1 MSGLLG
7 HIDHLYEDP
16 NLTLEDYVKI
26 YRGITENRDDINV
39 YEKVDGYNIF
49 LSYAAREKK
58 ARVLRNNAQIKTGG
72 ITIEELKEEFTS
84 KKVQDGKKP
93 VPPNVVRAY
102 TELIG
107 FFEKIVEAVFTDE
120 QQKELVFGNDTSNN
134 PQFFFNCELIDPSA
148 PNIIKYNRKMIIV
161 HKLGNIKI
169 NSANG
174 TIEASDTDEVKQK
187 LAELSVMFGR
197 GQTNLGISI
206 TDDKASKINGVNAK
220 VIEHELGQLRLEF
233 KKYGLDMQD
242 TLGKYF
248 IKGVESYLKSKSEKF
263 DNKQIEFIAKSVL
276 SVGFGSKYIKKP
288 RINDSFANNSFQGS
302 GEIKNYT
309 NEEPAKEIFKQ
320 IKAPI
325 EKIMFNCA
333 STILDKYES
342 VYVSD
347 NKQTAEDIISL
358 VNKSINNINSTGTTQ
373 QKDSLRKNLDK
384 LKTSTSS
391 FQDIINNPVEGI
403 VFSYKNHTYKITSSF
418 GPVNQIINMNKFE
431 YRAINENKSV
441 EINGVKVLFA
451 GAFKPPHKGHL
462 EVIKN
467 FFKLPELNKKN
478 FTVEKVIV
486 IMGDK
491 ARFSSDSREFPLEQS
506 WKLFRL
512 YLKAAGIED
521 LVDLRITKRENPV
534 KDVYDYIANE
544 NNHLDKAQPGDV
556 ILLGVS
562 AKDRGYYSNL
572 SKYVKDKPWQI
583 LFGTEY
589 EIPSVFKNE
598 VSREQDILSEYSA
611 SEFRD
616 AISSNNIEEVNGFLP
631 EEILTSREY
640 LEETY
645 KILGIE
651 KEVLSIKES
660 SLVKIINNRLNES
673 PKVRSKLNLG
683 DLINRVNSIYSDKR
697 NQ

>member
-26 YRGITENRDDINV
+26 YRSITENREDFNV

-49 LSYAAREKK
+49 ISYAARDKK
-58 ARVLRNNAQIKTGG
+58 ARLLRNHGQIKSGG

-84 KKVQDGKKP
+84 KKIQDGKKP

-107 FFEKIVEAVFTDE
+107 FFEKVVEVVFPSE
-120 QQKELVFGNDTSNN
+120 QQKELVFGRDNYNN
-134 PQFFFNCELIDPSA
+134 PQIFFNCELIDPSA
-148 PNIIKYNRKMIIV
+148 PNIVKYSEKMIIV

-169 NSANG
+169 DSSQGA
-174 TIEASDTDEVKQK
+174 IEATDTDEVKQK
-187 LAELSVMFGR
+187 LAELSAMFGR
-197 GQTNLGISI
+197 GQTNLGIAI
-206 TDDKASKINGVNAK
+206 TDDKASKIHGVNK
-220 VIEHELGQLRLEF
+220 DTIEHELSQLRLEF
-233 KKYGLDMQD
+233 KRYNLDMKD

-248 IKGVESYLKSKSEKF
+248 IRAIEEYLKSKKTNF
-263 DNKQIEFIAKSVL
+263 DNRQVEFISKSIL
-276 SVGFGSKYIKKP
+276 SVGFGSKYLKKP
-288 RINDSFANNSFQGS
+288 RLNDSFNNTNSFGS

-309 NEEPAKEIFKQ
+309 NEEPAKEIFKKL
-320 IKAPI
+320 KAPI
-325 EKIMFNCA
+325 EKIMFNCSSA
-333 STILDKYES
+333 ILDKYES

-347 NKQTAEDIISL
+347 NKQSAEDIISL
-358 VNKSINNINSTGTTQ
+358 VNKSINNINTSGTSA

-384 LKTSTSS
+384 LRLSGSS
-391 FQDIINNPVEGI
+391 FSDIINNPVEGI

-418 GPVNQIINMNKFE
+418 GPVNQIVNMNKFE
-431 YRAINENKSV
+431 HKPLMENKSI
-441 EINGVKVLFA
+441 EANGVKVLFA

-467 FFKLPELNKKN
+467 FFKIPELNKKN
-478 FTVEKVIV
+478 FTIEKVVV
-486 IMGDK
+486 IMGSK

-506 WKLFRL
+506 VKLFQL
-512 YLKAAGIED
+512 YLKAAGLED
-521 LVDLRITKRENPV
+521 LVELRITKRENPV
-534 KDVYDYIANE
+534 KDVYDYISNE
-544 NNHLDKAQPGDV
+544 NNDLDKAQPGDV

-598 VSREQDILSEYSA
+598 VGREQDILSEYSA
-611 SEFRD
+611 SKFRD
-616 AISSNNIEEVNGFLP
+616 AISSNNIKEINSYLP
-631 EEILTSREY
+631 EDILYSKEY
-640 LEETY
+640 LEMTY
-645 KILGIE
+645 KILDV
-651 KEVLSIKES
+651 KSEVSSIKES
-660 SLVKIINNRLNES
+660 SLISLIDKKLISV
-673 PKVRSKLNLG
+673 PKQNSKLNLS

-697 NQ
+697 NP